1 MPLLCLRSRCV
12 LSNKLVPVSRR
23 ELIRRLSR
31 LGFVGPYP
39 GADHEYMSRGLV
51 DARIPNPH
59 GSDIG
64 VDLLQKILKRSG
76 ISREEWFEAA

>member
-1 MPLLCLRSRCV
+1 MLLMRLRSRSP

-23 ELIRRLSR
+23 ELIKRLSK

-51 DARIPNPH
+51 ETRIPNPH
-59 GSDIG
+59 GNNIS
-64 VDLLQKILKRSG
+64 VDLLQRILKRAG
-76 ISREEWFEAA
+76 ISREEWFDVA

>member
-1 MPLLCLRSRCV
+1 MRLRSRSP

-23 ELIRRLSR
+23 ELIKRLSR

-51 DARIPNPH
+51 ETRIPNPH
-59 GSDIG
+59 GGDIST
-64 VDLLQKILKRSG
+64 DLLQKILKRAG

>member
-1 MPLLCLRSRCV
+1 M
-12 LSNKLVPVSRR
+12 SNQLVPVSRR
-23 ELIRRLSR
+23 ELIRRLSL

-39 GADHEYMSRGLV
+39 GADHEYMSRGFV
-51 DARIPNPH
+51 EARIPNPH
-59 GSDIG
+59 GGDIS